1 MHASV
6 IQRLF
11 TQNFDDLFEKEKDGE
26 EGRAHLVADSRREV
40 LCLGQ
45 VLLPLLLLDPVK
57 FLVDLSG
64 LVVDVDG
71 NGLAPQIRLI
81 FEPHTHEVVV
91 QVVLWVVFVRL
102 LSLGGDWNGLLC
114 HQRTD

>member
-1 MHASV
+1 MHARV
-6 IQRLF
+6 VQRLRA
-11 TQNFDDLFEKEKDGE
+11 QNLDDLFEEEEDGE
-26 EGRAHLVADSRREV
+26 EGRSHLVTDSRREV

-57 FLVDLSG
+57 LFVDLSG

-81 FEPHTHEVVV
+81 FEPHAHEVVV
-91 QVVLWVVFVRL
+91 QVVLAVVFVRL

-114 HQRTD
+114 RQRAG